1 MSMQW
6 IRATV
11 LVGALA
17 ALSSVRLVAQAD
29 SDDWR
34 VSTKSIREGVLGT
47 VEAQLR
53 AIREKDFARAYSY
66 AAVEIKQRFT
76 LPVFTAMLRRGYPA
90 LLRHKESEPGG
101 VRDDGEG
108 HAVVVVTV
116 IDQLDQRTNYRYFLL
131 REDDTWRIEGVVPEG
146 KPPKADT

>member
-1 MSMQW
+1 MSMRW
-6 IRATV
+6 IRAIV
-11 LVGALA
+11 LIGALVVA
-17 ALSSVRLVAQAD
+17 ATRLAAQTD
-29 SDDWR
+29 SENWR

-53 AIREKDFARAYSY
+53 AIREKDFAKAYSY

-90 LLRHKESEPGG
+90 LLRQKEAEPGG
-101 VRDDGEG
+101 VRDDGDG